1 MIDLNISV
9 GLNLPLDV
17 WRLEKLVADP
27 DELTLLLP
35 DAFVPFDSGQWA
47 EKLDPKTGA
56 MSFFV
61 YQGTTEIGHFAFL
74 RPKRGEVVTLGFV
87 YLHPKVRGHGLSDQM
102 MALAEEIAIATL
114 GVHTMLLNT
123 QASNL
128 PALALYH
135 RCGYEIYST
144 LDKRVS
150 IRKNLSQVNEI
161 EAPLNAPTV
170 DRPKISTV

>member
-1 MIDLNISV
+1 MIDQNLSV

-17 WRLEKLVADP
+17 WRIDSLVADP
-27 DELTLLLP
+27 EELCLLMP
-35 DAFVPFDSGQWA
+35 NAFVPFDSGQWA
-47 EKLDPKTGA
+47 EKLNPKTGA

-74 RPKRGEVVTLGFV
+74 RPKDGEVTLGFV
-87 YLHPKVRGHGLSDQM
+87 YLHPKVRGHGLSDKM
-102 MALAEEIAIATL
+102 IALAEEIAIATL

-123 QASNL
+123 QASNF

-144 LDKRVS
+144 ENKTVRM
-150 IRKNLSQVNEI
+150 RKNIAQATDV
-161 EAPLNAPTV
+161 EAPSELPPTS
-170 DRPKISTV
+170 RPKISSV